1 MRIEEA
7 QPETAS
13 LSAIP
18 AKAEHRD
25 FQPPLWLI
33 ISLAAAYIVVLA
45 LLAFLPGAT
54 LIERLRA
61 LDGGICAQAPS
72 HSFWP
77 GGQQLPLC
85 SRNTGI
91 YSGFTATLLLLAF
104 TGRLRAS
111 SFPGRWVLVVL
122 GAAVVFMAEDGL
134 NSLFLD
140 LGLPHLYQPHNL
152 LRLFSGL
159 GTGVAM
165 CAMIVPV
172 ANTLIWRQE
181 DLRSTFRSLKNLAL
195 LLPLLLL
202 IFLAASSPDAFVL
215 YPVALF
221 SSFGL
226 LMALTL
232 VNVVFVLGITDQV
245 GRFASWRQFFPFF
258 SLAIVMAVLELMA
271 LFALKTAALQFL
283 TQR

>member
-1 MRIEEA
+1 MSIEEA
-7 QPETAS
+7 EPETWTP
-13 LSAIP
+13 AIP
-18 AKAEHRD
+18 ATAERRE

-33 ISLAAAYIVVLA
+33 IGLVAAYIAALA

-91 YSGFTATLLLLAF
+91 YSGFTATLLVLVVM
-104 TGRLRAS
+104 GRQRAS
-111 SFPGRWVLVVL
+111 NFPGRWVLVVL
-122 GAAVVFMAEDGL
+122 GAAVAFMAEDGF
-134 NSLFLD
+134 NSFFLD

-165 CAMIVPV
+165 CAIIVPV
-172 ANTLIWRQE
+172 ANTLIWRQD
-181 DLRSTFRSLKNLAL
+181 DLRSTFRSLKDLAA

-202 IFLAASSPDAFVL
+202 IFLAASSPVAFVL

-226 LMALTL
+226 VMALTL
-232 VNVVFVLGITDQV
+232 VNVVFVLGITNQV
-245 GRFASWRQFFPFF
+245 GRFDSWRQFFPFF

-283 TQR
+283 ALR

>member
-7 QPETAS
+7 QPETTA

-18 AKAEHRD
+18 ATVERRG

-33 ISLAAAYIVVLA
+33 IGLAAAYVVALA

-61 LDGGICAQAPS
+61 LDGGICAQAAS

-91 YSGFTATLLLLAF
+91 YAGFTATLLMLTLS
-104 TGRLRAS
+104 GRLRAS

-122 GAAVVFMAEDGL
+122 GAAVVFMAEDGF
-134 NSLFLD
+134 NSFFLD

-165 CAMIVPV
+165 CALIVPV
-172 ANTLIWRQE
+172 ANTLIWRQD
-181 DLRSTFRSLKNLAL
+181 DLRSTFRSLKDLAV

-202 IFLAASSPDAFVL
+202 IFLAASSPEAFVL

-226 LMALTL
+226 VMALTL
-232 VNVVFVLGITDQV
+232 VNVVFVLGITNQV

-258 SLAIVMAVLELMA
+258 SLAIVLAVLELMA

-283 TQR
+283 AQR